1 MTMSRPQFS
10 LKTLLWLMALVAAFF
25 GGVRLGRQRQRLE
38 DIEAAIADVERA
50 AVRAEVMAA
59 EARAE
64 QARAQLEESSE
75 HPILAPPAS
84 TDAPHAAAE
93 TQETQD

>member
-1 MTMSRPQFS
+1 MPRAQFS
-10 LKTLLWLMALVAAFF
+10 LKTVLWLTLVVAAFL

-50 AVRAEVMAA
+50 AARAEVMAA

-64 QARAQLEESSE
+64 QATAQLEKSSK
-75 HPILAPPAS
+75 HPTLASPVS
-84 TDAPHAAAE
+84 TDAQHAAAE
-93 TQETQD
+93 TQD